1 MAKPL
6 QALLLEDSR
15 DDLDLLLLHLQ
26 RGGFKLTFECIET
39 EKELRKALAKSRW
52 DVIISDYSMPSF
64 DGISA
69 LQIVRSSG
77 YDTPFILISGAIG
90 EELAVEAMRAGANDY
105 FIKGNLQRLVPA
117 IEREVKE
124 ARNRARHRKVEAH
137 RRRLLKVVQQSLN
150 EIYMIDTADYRF
162 EYANETALTNLGYTI
177 REIKHLT
184 PADLLIE
191 HTFDSFL
198 KRVEPLIHK
207 RTEKVVINT
216 LFRRKN
222 GTSYPVEMHIQMIRE
237 NHRSFFAA
245 VVLDLTSHERNEQI
259 IEKQRELAVQLE
271 QGSRYKSEFLANMS
285 HELRTPL
292 NSIILLSK
300 LLKENR
306 LENLSENQVDY
317 LNVIHDSGNNL
328 MELINDVL
336 DISKIEAG
344 EMSFKLREVPILE
357 LCKHIEGTFRPI
369 ADQKGLNFS
378 VQCAETEPKIMITDP
393 LRIEQILKNLLSN
406 AIKFTEKGSVSLTAE
421 ISRNGESDGKRE
433 QKEISFRVEDTGIGI
448 PEDQLSQIF
457 EAFRQVDGS
466 DERRYGGTGLGLYI
480 SKEIASA
487 LGGEIAVCSTPG
499 EGSLFSLQLPVDSR
513 PSFADKGMDTTI
525 HAPEMSDYTGNERAG
540 QEGRPEREPGEIRQ
554 VLIVDDS
561 EIHASALKELLET
574 RTQICLIAE
583 TARETFTIL
592 QRFRVDLVILD
603 LGLPDADGFEV
614 IESIRKSYTS
624 EELPLIVYSGRNLN
638 SEDEDK
644 YGDQVAA
651 FVTKSSGSFQQL
663 NSEIKKLFP
672 EHGQRTSSTR
682 QQHHHALEKKRILLV
697 DDDKR
702 NIYSLKKALESYGM
716 CVITAENG
724 VKALEILGAD
734 THFDVVLMDMMMPEM
749 NGYEA
754 TAKIRETPE
763 WEHLPVIAVTASA
776 MPADKKRCMEAG
788 ASDYLS
794 KPINLDHLLSVI
806 AIWAEKKY
814 HKNSF

>member
-6 QALLLEDSR
+6 RALILEDSR

-26 RGGFKLTFECIET
+26 RGGFKLAFECIET
-39 EKELRKALAKSRW
+39 ERELRKALLDSNW
-52 DVIISDYSMPSF
+52 DVIISDYYMPSF

-77 YDTPFILISGAIG
+77 YDIPFILISGAMG

-124 ARNRARHRKVEAH
+124 ARNRTRHRKVEAH

-150 EIYMIDTADYRF
+150 EIYMIDSADYRF

-184 PADLLIE
+184 PADLLVE
-191 HTFDSFL
+191 HTADSFL
-198 KRVEPLIHK
+198 KRVEPLIEKH
-207 RTEKVVINT
+207 TEKVVLNT

-237 NHRSFFAA
+237 NQRSFFAA
-245 VVLDLTSHERNEQI
+245 VVLDLTSHERSEQI

-271 QGSRYKSEFLANMS
+271 QSSRYKSEFLANMS

-344 EMSFKLREVPILE
+344 EMSFKLREIPIQE
-357 LCKHIEGTFRPI
+357 LCKNIESTFRPL
-369 ADQKGLNFS
+369 AEQKGLYFS
-378 VQCAETEPKIMITDP
+378 VQCAATESEMMVTDP
-393 LRIEQILKNLLSN
+393 LRTEQILKNLLSN
-406 AIKFTEKGSVSLTAE
+406 AMKFTEKGSVSLTAE
-421 ISRNGESDGKRE
+421 ISEHGKSEAENG
-433 QKEISFRVEDTGIGI
+433 QKEITFRVEDTGIGI
-448 PEDQLSQIF
+448 PGEQFSQIF
-457 EAFRQVDGS
+457 DAFQQVDGS

-487 LGGEIAVCSTPG
+487 LGGKIMVCSTPG

-525 HAPEMSDYTGNERAG
+525 HASEKRDDAEKERVGQAG
-540 QEGRPEREPGEIRQ
+540 EARREPGEIRQ
-554 VLIVDDS
+554 ILIVDDS

-583 TARETFTIL
+583 TARETYKIL
-592 QRFRVDLVILD
+592 KRFRVDLVILD

-614 IESIRKSYTS
+614 IETIRESYS
-624 EELPLIVYSGRNLN
+624 LSELPVIVYSGRSLN
-638 SEDEDK
+638 PDQEEK
-644 YGDQVAA
+644 YRKQVTA
-651 FVTKSSGSFQQL
+651 FVTKTSGSFQRL
-663 NSEIKKLFP
+663 NSEIKRLFP
-672 EHGQRTSSTR
+672 EEGQRIKSTVPTYL
-682 QQHHHALEKKRILLV
+682 HALEKKRILLV

-716 CVITAENG
+716 CVTTAENG
-724 VKALEILGAD
+724 IKALDILATD

-754 TAKIRETPE
+754 TSKIRETPE

-776 MPADKKRCMEAG
+776 MPADKKRCLETG
-788 ASDYLS
+788 SSDYLS
-794 KPINLDHLLSVI
+794 KPINLDHLLSLI
-806 AIWAEKKY
+806 EIWADKTHGQK
-814 HKNSF
+814 